1 MPVRTRVSNA
11 IDLQLL
17 ADGVSRPGIDPRVWV
32 SLAIVDAVNVQ
43 DGQGVFVDVTL
54 IPSQNEETVRMGIPY
69 AGDGFGSYAPVK
81 EDDEVVVMFPSG
93 DPNEGGVLISRL
105 WSASD
110 PPPST
115 AVNNPDD
122 TLMQVEKDK
131 NYRMIASG
139 SGNIVATVEDGQVE
153 LGGEDSLQ
161 PVARKTDKVGDG
173 TIVFAF
179 GPGSGGATL
188 SITYTPGDGGPVQ
201 TIPSGS
207 GTLTINEAIQTGS
220 SKVGAVD

>member
-1 MPVRTRVSNA
+1 MTIRTRVSSA
-11 IDLQLL
+11 IDMQLL
-17 ADGVSRPGIDPRVWV
+17 SEGVSRPGIDPRVWV

-54 IPSQNEETVRMGIPY
+54 IPSRNEETVRMGAPY

-93 DPNEGGVLISRL
+93 DPNEGGILIARL

-110 PPPST
+110 PPPSE
-115 AVNNPDD
+115 AVDNPND
-122 TLMQVEKDK
+122 TLVQVEKDT

-139 SGNIVATVEDGQVE
+139 SGNIVATVENGQVE
-153 LGGEDSLQ
+153 LGGEDNLS
-161 PVARKTDKVGDG
+161 PVARKDDAVNLG
-173 TIVFAF
+173 TFAATF
-179 GPGSGGATL
+179 NTTGAMITL
-188 SITYTPGDGGPVQ
+188 SITPPMGGSPVVLSVGTPGPFEVDGN
-201 TIPSGS
+201 IK
-207 GTLTINEAIQTGS
+207 EGS